1 MKSFDQIGP
10 NLHLIDYEQLKV
22 ENQSHVDKIEERED
36 ELLKL
41 RTKCSG
47 AIQCLAHVRE
57 KSAALEVDIISLR
70 DTLEDVQMDYTD
82 ASQNSSPALLFN
94 VRCLLGKRTLEL
106 LQARTRLP
114 QDLHYKTD
122 SRSRS
127 FGKTAAF
134 EAHGKGDERSG
145 LGKGKVTDAKRGK

>member
-1 MKSFDQIGP
+1 MTSSETFWTCNLKFQLVERLIKRQQTKWSEVGKTRLAYIKLRNKVTEKRARMKSFDQIGP

-82 ASQNSSPALLFN
+82 VGQNLSYAL
-94 VRCLLGKRTLEL
+94 GI
-106 LQARTRLP
+106 
-114 QDLHYKTD
+114 
-122 SRSRS
+122 
-127 FGKTAAF
+127 
-134 EAHGKGDERSG
+134 
-145 LGKGKVTDAKRGK
+145 